1 MKQIVSNALVCL
13 SLYCVIGVGAMA
25 QLFRRPLVDRT
36 CPVVATKPDF
46 DLQKFM
52 GDWYVQEYVYNKPM
66 PMKSLSCV
74 GFHFS
79 MKGFG
84 ELQSNF
90 TFRFPSKIGHFYHVP
105 TFSIVDSANNAVW
118 ETQFGRKH
126 LVTLI
131 LETDY
136 DNWALLVQC
145 KRRMDGTTNFLS
157 TRILSR
163 KRTVD
168 PAEVKLID
176 SVIRS
181 NDPSSNSGQYR
192 YPVDQDGCGELDG

>member
-1 MKQIVSNALVCL
+1 MKQLLSPLICV
-13 SLYCVIGVGAMA
+13 SLYYVMGVGAMA
-25 QLFRRPLVDRT
+25 QLFRRPLVEQT
-36 CPVVATKPDF
+36 CPLIATKANF
-46 DLQKFM
+46 DLNKFM
-52 GDWYVQEYVYNKPM
+52 GNWYVQEYVYNKQM
-66 PMKSLSCV
+66 PMKDLSCV

-79 MKGFG
+79 KGGFG

-105 TFSIVDSANNAVW
+105 TFSLVDSANSAVW

-145 KRRMDGTTNFLS
+145 KRQKDGTTSFLS

-163 KRTVD
+163 KRNVD
-168 PAEVKLID
+168 PKEVELID
-176 SVIRS
+176 QVISS
-181 NDPSSNSGQYR
+181 NDPSGGAGQYR
-192 YPVDQDGCGELDG
+192 YPVEQGECSELD